1 MSVASLPFLA
11 LILLLVGI
19 ALSSLRLF
27 LGPTAADR
35 LVAADTLA
43 VITTAGLIMFAG
55 YTGNPIYLDIALVY
69 AAVAFVG
76 TVVIAR
82 AMESNRS

>member
-1 MSVASLPFLA
+1 MNITILPFVA
-11 LILLLVGI
+11 VLLLLTGV

-43 VITTAGLIMFAG
+43 VITTAGLILFADFAD
-55 YTGNPIYLDIALVY
+55 NPIYLDIALVY

-82 AMESNRS
+82 AMDGSRS